1 MVLNFNSTGEYGQ
14 AVYGNTSSQHV
25 NSTTGAIAQSK
36 PLAMQG
42 GRSRRNRNQNGGRR
56 SQRNKKQSRRQ
67 RNNSRRNQN
76 GNRQRQRGGK

>member
-25 NSTTGAIAQSK
+25 NSISGAIAQSK

-56 SQRNKKQSRRQ
+56 SQRNKKQSRRNHRRSR
-67 RNNSRRNQN
+67 RNNSRR
-76 GNRQRQRGGK
+76 QRGGK

>member
-25 NSTTGAIAQSK
+25 NSTSGAIAQSK

-56 SQRNKKQSRRQ
+56 SQRNKRRSQ
-67 RNNSRRNQN
+67 RNNSRRNN
-76 GNRQRQRGGK
+76 SRRQRGGK

>member
-25 NSTTGAIAQSK
+25 NSTSGAIAQSK

-67 RNNSRRNQN
+67 RNNSRRNQ
-76 GNRQRQRGGK
+76 RQRQRGGK

>member
-14 AVYGNTSSQHV
+14 AVYGNTSSQHA

-56 SQRNKKQSRRQ
+56 SQRNKKQSRRNHRRSR
-67 RNNSRRNQN
+67 RNNSRR
-76 GNRQRQRGGK
+76 QRGGK

>member
-25 NSTTGAIAQSK
+25 NSTSGAIAQSK

-56 SQRNKKQSRRQ
+56 SQRNHRRSRRNHRRSR
-67 RNNSRRNQN
+67 RNNSRR
-76 GNRQRQRGGK
+76 QRGGK

>member
-25 NSTTGAIAQSK
+25 NSTSGAIAQSK
-36 PLAMQG
+36 LLAMQG

-56 SQRNKKQSRRQ
+56 SQRNKKQSRRNHRRSR
-67 RNNSRRNQN
+67 RNNSRR
-76 GNRQRQRGGK
+76 QRGGK

>member
-14 AVYGNTSSQHV
+14 AVYGNTSSQHA
-25 NSTTGAIAQSK
+25 NSTTGAIAQSN

-56 SQRNKKQSRRQ
+56 SQRNHRRSRRNHRRSR
-67 RNNSRRNQN
+67 RNNSRR
-76 GNRQRQRGGK
+76 QRGGK